1 MKPQSTM
8 RLMLSALPVGLG
20 LLWHAADASAQYK
33 CIDSAGKT
41 SYRQLPCPGGTRS
54 VEINQRLTQPL
65 AVMAPTAA
73 LTAAPTAAPARSALN
88 PAETEKQAAA
98 QAAQAAQMK
107 ENCRRSRER
116 VATME
121 MGGRISFVDES
132 GQRVVMSDSQIEAE
146 LEKARIDVR
155 QWCAS

>member
-1 MKPQSTM
+1 MKPRSTL
-8 RLMLSALPVGLG
+8 RLMLLALPVGLG

-54 VEINQRLTQPL
+54 VEMNQRLAQPL

-73 LTAAPTAAPARSALN
+73 LTATPTAAPARSALN
-88 PAETEKQAAA
+88 PAEAEKQASA

-121 MGGRISFVDES
+121 MGGRISFVDEN
-132 GQRVVMSDSQIEAE
+132 GQRVVMSDNQIEAE

>member
-1 MKPQSTM
+1 MKPRPTIC
-8 RLMLSALPVGLG
+8 LMLFALPIGLG
-20 LLWHAADASAQYK
+20 LQWHAADASAQYK

-54 VEINQRLTQPL
+54 VEMNQRLTQPL
-65 AVMAPTAA
+65 AVTAPTAA
-73 LTAAPTAAPARSALN
+73 LTATPTAAPARNALN
-88 PAETEKQAAA
+88 PAEAEKQAAA

-146 LEKARIDVR
+146 LEKARIGVR
-155 QWCAS
+155 QWCTG